1 MTIPKRIEI
10 ADDLKAIG
18 NAQFKEKKWL
28 KAGEKYT
35 KALRYLEK
43 FEKESP
49 KKEKEEGTAIN
60 VVIFDVIH
68 LFQHFPIASLKKKRE
83 AVVKR
88 VQAVAR
94 QINKSQPKLNL
105 TKIKKK

>member
-1 MTIPKRIEI
+1 MIHNAQKLLDDGTGDKYPIWPDDIQDLTIPKRIEI

-18 NAQFKEKKWL
+18 NAQFKEKNWL

-49 KKEKEEGTAIN
+49 KKEKEEGTCLLYTSDAA
-60 VVIFDVIH
+60 D
-68 LFQHFPIASLKKKRE
+68 E
-83 AVVKR
+83 
-88 VQAVAR
+88 
-94 QINKSQPKLNL
+94 
-105 TKIKKK
+105 